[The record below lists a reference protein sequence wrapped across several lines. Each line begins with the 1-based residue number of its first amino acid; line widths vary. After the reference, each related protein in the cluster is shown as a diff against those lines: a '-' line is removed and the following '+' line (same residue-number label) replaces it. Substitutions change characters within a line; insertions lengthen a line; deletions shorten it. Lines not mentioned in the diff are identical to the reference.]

1 MSDTTNDPNDLM
13 RNEVVRLIQNIGNEL
28 NISAQESVKF
38 VQGNKSAGTRIR
50 RVMQNIKK
58 LAQEVRVEVQSQKK
72 KAAV

>member
-72 KAAV
+72 DAAV

>member
-1 MSDTTNDPNDLM
+1 MSDTTNDPNDVM
-13 RNEVVRLIQNIGNEL
+13 RNEVVRLIQIIGNEL

-72 KAAV
+72 EAAV

>member
-1 MSDTTNDPNDLM
+1 MSDTSNDPNDLM

-72 KAAV
+72 EAAV

>member
-72 KAAV
+72 EAAV